1 MGFKGPGILQAE
13 LIQDPSL
20 GIEVITMD
28 DQPRLLVSHGTGTIV
43 LQTFFQQA
51 ILNLLTHFLDVAFNS
66 DQVTSFFCGEGS
78 KCRRSCERTSE
89 IPC

>member
-1 MGFKGPGILQAE
+1 MGFTGPGILQAE
-13 LIQDPSL
+13 LIQVPSL
-20 GIEVITMD
+20 GIEVITID
-28 DQPRLLVSHGTGTIV
+28 DTGTIV

-51 ILNLLTHFLDVAFNS
+51 ILNFLAHFLDVAFNS

-89 IPC
+89 ILC